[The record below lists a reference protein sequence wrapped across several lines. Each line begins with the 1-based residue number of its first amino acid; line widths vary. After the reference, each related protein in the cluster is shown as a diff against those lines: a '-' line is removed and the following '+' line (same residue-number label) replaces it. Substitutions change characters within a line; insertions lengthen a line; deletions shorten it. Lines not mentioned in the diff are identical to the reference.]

1 MSSEQHSRLVD
12 GRRHYFRTERL
23 CVLAEG
29 LPIKQVLI
37 DDIAEFDQDCWF
49 DGAGPTCREV
59 AEHARRIQ
67 SANLTHPVI
76 LSASGGLMD
85 GGHRIAKAWLAGE
98 SHVRAVRFAVDPE
111 PDYIADNDE
120 R

>member
-1 MSSEQHSRLVD
+1 MTIVQMSSEQHSRLVD

-23 CVLAEG
+23 WVLAEG

-37 DDIAEFDQDCWF
+37 DDIAESDQDCWF

-67 SANLTHPVI
+67 SAKPTL
-76 LSASGGLMD
+76 
-85 GGHRIAKAWLAGE
+85 
-98 SHVRAVRFAVDPE
+98 
-111 PDYIADNDE
+111 
-120 R
+120 